1 MYKKYQHQQPSQP
14 PLSHQHWNGSSF
26 SPRNC
31 LTQQQ
36 LTLLPEAPAVLPLR
50 AKLMSCAPC
59 LTVKK
64 HWHSGANTMRHIRCW
79 RHSQR
84 ISYFRQHHRH
94 TLNVFSV
101 SVGGW
106 QQNVATAS
114 PRTWRR
120 NGFFV
125 RMNQGLL

>member
-36 LTLLPEAPAVLPLR
+36 LTMLPEAPAVPPLR
-50 AKLMSCAPC
+50 AELISIWASCAPC

-64 HWHSGANTMRHIRCW
+64 RRHSGANAMRHIRCW
-79 RHSQR
+79 HHSQR
-84 ISYFRQHHRH
+84 IS
-94 TLNVFSV
+94 
-101 SVGGW
+101 
-106 QQNVATAS
+106 
-114 PRTWRR
+114 
-120 NGFFV
+120 
-125 RMNQGLL
+125 